1 MGLMGEVNVSQE
13 EDLRLETT
21 RARFSNLIKRHEELA
36 ERLSR
41 DSDKVIYERLQKEFE
56 AARAS
61 ETQEI
66 LLNSDEWN
74 DGLLATIREQVHM
87 EVDRKALSGDARA
100 LIESQL
106 GDKYSY
112 RAGHKVNAVQPRFV
126 SFIYFPVCK
135 MKGCVS

>member
-61 ETQEI
+61 VTQEI

-100 LIESQL
+100 LIESQ
-106 GDKYSY
+106 
-112 RAGHKVNAVQPRFV
+112 
-126 SFIYFPVCK
+126 
-135 MKGCVS
+135 